1 MLSVL
6 VFELCLT
13 CQLATIC
20 NSNLYLGEFV
30 TLPLGQFNWSCNL
43 IHVKE
48 VIYFLDT
55 YEKNTGFLFRENLPL
70 NFANL

>member
-1 MLSVL
+1 LSVL

-30 TLPLGQFNWSCNL
+30 TAYISLLFFSFSDK
-43 IHVKE
+43 HVIIASIVSQE
-48 VIYFLDT
+48 
-55 YEKNTGFLFRENLPL
+55 
-70 NFANL
+70 